1 MSAATNTARAAARTL
16 REARY
21 PLRVWDLCVRLT
33 HWGMALS
40 LFVLA
45 ATGYYLGDPFVSV
58 PGRAGDHFVMGHV
71 KAVHLYAGIVF
82 ALSVL
87 TRLVWMV
94 LGGRYASWRQFV
106 PVTRARTRR
115 FVETVRFYTF
125 LRVDGPGEVGH
136 NPVAGVAYLAVYGLC
151 AVEIATGL
159 ALWGASASPDAA
171 LHVFVSIAT
180 WLGGLQVTRWIHHVV
195 MWLLLG
201 FFVHHLATSILMNRV
216 EGNGLIA
223 SIFSGT
229 KFVKREEL
237 EREQLEGLERE
248 KREADA

>member
-1 MSAATNTARAAARTL
+1 VSAAAGTARAAAGVL

-45 ATGYYLGDPFVSV
+45 ATGYYLGDPFVAV
-58 PGRAGDHFVMGHV
+58 PGEAGERFVMGHTR
-71 KAVHLYAGIVF
+71 AVHVYAAIVF
-82 ALSVL
+82 SLSVL
-87 TRLVWMV
+87 ARLVWMF
-94 LGGRYASWRQFV
+94 LGGGYASWRQFV
-106 PVTRARTRR
+106 PVTRARMRR

-151 AVEIATGL
+151 LVEIATGL
-159 ALWGASASPDAA
+159 ALWGASAPPDSWLRGFASLA
-171 LHVFVSIAT
+171 SV
-180 WLGGLQVTRWIHHVV
+180 LGGLQLTRWIHHVV

-201 FFVHHLATSILMNRV
+201 FFVHHLATSILMNRI
-216 EGNGLIA
+216 EGNGLIG

-229 KFVKREEL
+229 KFVTREEL
-237 EREQLEGLERE
+237 ERERREGG
-248 KREADA
+248 A

>member
-1 MSAATNTARAAARTL
+1 MSAATQSVPAAARL
-16 REARY
+16 PVEQRF

-40 LFVLA
+40 IFVLA
-45 ATGYYLGDPFVSV
+45 GTGYYLGRPFIAV
-58 PGRAGDHFVMGHV
+58 PGAARDHFVTGNV
-71 KAVHLYAGIVF
+71 KAVHLYAAIVF
-82 ALSVL
+82 AISVL
-87 TRLVWMV
+87 ARLAWML

-106 PVTRARTRR
+106 PVTRTRMKR
-115 FVETVRFYTF
+115 FIETVRFYTF

-151 AVEIATGL
+151 LVQIATGL
-159 ALWGASASPDAA
+159 ALWGASASPDTV
-171 LHVFVSIAT
+171 LHAFAGIAT
-180 WLGGLQVTRWIHHVV
+180 WLGGLQITRWIHHAV

-201 FFVHHLATSILMNRV
+201 FFVHHLATCILMTRV

-229 KFVKREEL
+229 KFVTRED
-237 EREQLEGLERE
+237 LERE
-248 KREADA
+248 KREGGA

>member
-1 MSAATNTARAAARTL
+1 VSAAAHPTRAAAAPA

-45 ATGYYLGDPFVSV
+45 ATGYYLGTPFVSV
-58 PGRAGDHFVMGHV
+58 PGEAGQRFVMGYT
-71 KAVHLYAGIVF
+71 KAVHFWAGIVF
-82 ALSVL
+82 TLSVL
-87 TRLVWMV
+87 ARLVWMF
-94 LGGRYASWRQFV
+94 LGGGYAGWRQFV
-106 PVTRARTRR
+106 PVTRARLAR
-115 FVETVRFYTF
+115 FVETVRFYSF

-151 AVEIATGL
+151 LVEIATGL
-159 ALWGASASPDAA
+159 ALWGANAPPDSWLRGFTNLAMG
-171 LHVFVSIAT
+171 
-180 WLGGLQVTRWIHHVV
+180 LGGLQLARWVHHLV

-216 EGNGLIA
+216 EGNGLIG

-229 KFVKREEL
+229 KFVTRDEL
-237 EREQLEGLERE
+237 EREQREGG
-248 KREADA
+248 A

>member
-1 MSAATNTARAAARTL
+1 MSAAAETARGAPRAE

-58 PGRAGDHFVMGHV
+58 PGEARARFVMGTT
-71 KAVHLYAGIVF
+71 KAVHFYAAIVF
-82 ALSVL
+82 SVSVL
-87 TRLVWMV
+87 ARLAWMF
-94 LGGRYASWRQFV
+94 LGGGYASWRQFV
-106 PVTRARTRR
+106 PVTRARLER

-125 LRVDGPGEVGH
+125 LRVEGPGEVGH

-151 AVEIATGL
+151 AVQIATGL
-159 ALWGASASPDAA
+159 ALWGANQPPESWLRGFTNLAA
-171 LHVFVSIAT
+171 V
-180 WLGGLQVTRWIHHVV
+180 LGGLQLARWIHHVV

-201 FFVHHLATSILMNRV
+201 FFAHHLATAILMNRV

-229 KFVKREEL
+229 KFVTREEL
-237 EREQLEGLERE
+237 ERERREGGP
-248 KREADA
+248 